1 MQRGGLHILLS
12 QYYSYTNQ
20 STYLAH
26 PHHHK
31 SFRLIMTSLAI
42 SLETLSSDTSKHIFT
57 ISKYLKDGNLA
68 LPSFDNESL
77 AIFLRQ
83 PQR

>member
-1 MQRGGLHILLS
+1 
-12 QYYSYTNQ
+12 
-20 STYLAH
+20 
-26 PHHHK
+26 
-31 SFRLIMTSLAI
+31 MTSLAI